1 MSANAAAVKLI
12 VGLGNP
18 GAKYADTR
26 HNAGFWL
33 LERLAAD
40 TGTDLRP
47 ERKFHGVVGRW
58 RRPGEGDVHLL
69 CPMTYMNHS
78 GRAVAALAKFHRIEP
93 AAILVVHDE
102 IDLPTGALRLKFA
115 GGHGGHNGLR
125 DIIAAIGSREF
136 ARLRLGVGHP
146 GSSDQV
152 VSYVLHA
159 PGRTERTA
167 IDEAITEGL
176 RVMPALAAGEWE
188 TAQRALHTRPGT
200 DTQKRDDDHGI

>member
-1 MSANAAAVKLI
+1 MSANAAAVRLI

-18 GAKYADTR
+18 GAQYAGTR

-33 LERLAAD
+33 IEQLAAE
-40 TGTDLRP
+40 TGSELRP
-47 ERKFHGVVGRW
+47 ERKFQGLAGRW
-58 RRPGEGDVHLL
+58 RRPGQEDVHLL

-78 GRAVAALAKFHRIEP
+78 GRSVAALARFHRIEP

-102 IDLPTGALRLKFA
+102 IDLPAGAGRLKYG

-125 DIIAAIGSREF
+125 DIMAALGSRDF
-136 ARLRLGVGHP
+136 SRLRLGVGHP

-159 PGRTERTA
+159 PSQSERTA
-167 IDEAITEGL
+167 IDTAITEGL
-176 RVMPALAAGEWE
+176 RVLPALVEGDWE
-188 TAQRALHTRPGT
+188 TAQRGLHTQT
-200 DTQKRDDDHGI
+200 DNQKH

>member
-1 MSANAAAVKLI
+1 MSAKAAAVKLI

-18 GAKYADTR
+18 GEQYAKTR
-26 HNAGFWL
+26 HNAGFWFI
-33 LERLAAD
+33 ERIATQMGAA
-40 TGTDLRP
+40 LRP
-47 ERKFHGVVGRW
+47 DRKFQGLTGRW
-58 RRPGEGDVHLL
+58 RGAYQVDVHLL

-78 GRAVAALAKFHRIEP
+78 GRSVAALARFHRIEP

-102 IDLPTGALRLKFA
+102 IDLPVGAARLKHG

-125 DIIAAIGSREF
+125 DIITALGSRDF
-136 ARLRLGVGHP
+136 SRLRLGVGHP

-159 PGRTERTA
+159 PSKPERIA

-176 RVMPALAAGEWE
+176 RALPALVDGDWE
-188 TAQRALHTRPGT
+188 SAQRGLHSPTE
-200 DTQKRDDDHGI
+200 H

>member
-1 MSANAAAVKLI
+1 MSTNAAAVRLI

-18 GAKYADTR
+18 GAQYADTR

-33 LERLAAD
+33 IERLAAEI
-40 TGTDLRP
+40 GAQLRP
-47 ERKFHGVVGRW
+47 ERKFQGLCGRW
-58 RRPGEGDVHLL
+58 QRPGHADVHLL

-78 GRAVAALAKFHRIEP
+78 GRSVAALAQFYRIEP

-102 IDLPTGALRLKFA
+102 IDLPAGAARLKFA

-125 DIIAAIGSREF
+125 DIMAAIGSRDF
-136 ARLRLGVGHP
+136 SRLRLGVGHP

-159 PGRTERTA
+159 PGKAERTA
-167 IDEAITEGL
+167 IDTAISEGL
-176 RVMPALAAGEWE
+176 RVMPALTEGDWE
-188 TAQRALHTRPGT
+188 TAQRTLHTQT
-200 DTQKRDDDHGI
+200 DNENRQ

>member
-1 MSANAAAVKLI
+1 MSANAAAVRLI

-18 GAKYADTR
+18 GVQYAGTR

-33 LERLAAD
+33 IEQLATE
-40 TGTDLRP
+40 TGSALRP
-47 ERKFHGVVGRW
+47 ERKFQGLVGRW
-58 RRPGEGDVHLL
+58 QRPGQADVHLL

-78 GRAVAALAKFHRIEP
+78 GRSVAALAQFYRIEP

-102 IDLPTGALRLKFA
+102 IDLPAGTVRLKYG

-125 DIIAAIGSREF
+125 DIISAMGSRDF
-136 ARLRLGVGHP
+136 SRLRLGVGHP

-159 PGRTERTA
+159 PSQAERVA
-167 IDEAITEGL
+167 IDATITDAL
-176 RVMPALAAGEWE
+176 RVLPVLADGDWE
-188 TAQRALHTRPGT
+188 AAQRGLHTPT
-200 DTQKRDDDHGI
+200 DHQKH